1 MRVLGIAGSLRQ
13 DSYNRALL
21 RAAAFELPS
30 GARLVE
36 FDGLREIPPYD
47 EDVDGRV
54 VLAPVGRLR
63 AALADADAVLIA
75 TPEYNAG
82 VPGQLKNAVDWL
94 SRPLRTNPLRGRPV
108 AVVGASTGML
118 GAVGGQADLRKAL
131 ARLGARVL
139 DVGVAVPQAREQFDE
154 SGRLHSDELRAQL
167 ADVLAALHD
176 EARSR
181 LGEPVAA

>member
-1 MRVLGIAGSLRQ
+1 VADL
-13 DSYNRALL
+13 
-21 RAAAFELPS
+21 AAAIE
-30 GARLVE
+30 A
-36 FDGLREIPPYD
+36 
-47 EDVDGRV
+47 
-54 VLAPVGRLR
+54 
-63 AALADADAVLIA
+63 ADAVLFA

-139 DVGVAVPQAREQFDE
+139 DVGVAVPHAREQFDE
-154 SGRLHSDELRAQL
+154 TGHLRSDEIRAQL
-167 ADVLAALHD
+167 GDVLTALHD